1 MTAKRKAAKQPT
13 ADDAKARESAQLLAR
28 MTLAPEVNAAGI
40 ADVFNVTG
48 KPDVADLI
56 GELRERGDAI
66 VRGDTKGIERMLA
79 SQAYA
84 LNAMFASLARRAKA
98 QENLAPYD
106 AHMKFALRAQSQCRA
121 TLETL
126 AAIKNPAPVAFVRQA
141 NIANGPQQVNNGDLN
156 KTEHSAFAHARAE
169 QNANRPTELLESPH
183 AKPQWM
189 DAATPGAASG
199 ADTPM
204 AAVATIERAKD
215 G

>member
-1 MTAKRKAAKQPT
+1 MTRKARKPTKQPT
-13 ADDAKARESAQLLAR
+13 PDDAQARESAQLLAR

-48 KPDVADLI
+48 KPDVSDLI

-66 VRGDTKGIERMLA
+66 LRGDTKGIERMLA

-98 QENLAPYD
+98 QQNLAPYD
-106 AHMKFALRAQSQCRA
+106 THMKFALRAQSQCRA

-126 AAIKNPAPVAFVRQA
+126 AAIKNPPVVFAKQA
-141 NIANGPQQVNNGDLN
+141 NIAHGHQQVNNGD
-156 KTEHSAFAHARAE
+156 SAGIARAQE
-169 QNANRPTELLESPH
+169 NTSPPNKLLDAPH
-183 AKPQWM
+183 DKPEWM
-189 DAATPGAASG
+189 DAGTAREAAEHDSIVEAVAAS
-199 ADTPM
+199 DR
-204 AAVATIERAKD
+204 AAH